1 PPRSTP
7 TPTRLPYTTLFRS
20 RQPLK
25 DIKPAIKDMPG
36 GLEMFFHRGLRTAPP
51 GVFQTQKPFNVAVHQ
66 LLFFGPRRQEE
77 RQERTRA
84 EMMLPE
90 NQGFVLGRPRLPV
103 RKINRSLL
111 RHHPGF
117 QTLHHGRKR
126 NSV

>member
-1 PPRSTP
+1 
-7 TPTRLPYTTLFRS
+7 
-20 RQPLK
+20 
-25 DIKPAIKDMPG
+25 
-36 GLEMFFHRGLRTAPP
+36 
-51 GVFQTQKPFNVAVHQ
+51 
-66 LLFFGPRRQEE
+66 FFGPRRQQES
-77 RQERTRA
+77 QERTRT

-126 NSV
+126 NSVLLSTENIRRGKGDLFRQVHPPVHIGIDQVFHQQVQGGGPPHFHRVHRSPHHVGHVTQVLDETVLRI